1 MPLSRED
8 LIACRPAARPSVLA
22 LDVSEGLVGVQSDGR
37 CGARPSPLLDLAHCG
52 ARAQMQLRMGGTG
65 AITSS
70 IMTTMAL
77 RVSTL
82 SSSLTLIS
90 TLLPLG
96 LATRILIDP

>member
-1 MPLSRED
+1 
-8 LIACRPAARPSVLA
+8 
-22 LDVSEGLVGVQSDGR
+22 
-37 CGARPSPLLDLAHCG
+37 
-52 ARAQMQLRMGGTG
+52 MQLRMGGTG
-65 AITSS
+65 ALTSS

-96 LATRILIDP
+96 LATRILIVVSADLS